1 MVEAMASRRA
11 VLAAILA
18 SVVAAALEVPVLGNF
33 VMTQPHPANWLPVII
48 PDALLLVVAWLITFI
63 VVRFAIRG
71 WNDN

>member
-18 SVVAAALEVPVLGNF
+18 SVVATALAVPVFGNF

-48 PDALLLVVAWLITFI
+48 PNTLLLLVAWLITFI
-63 VVRFAIRG
+63 VVRSAIRG

>member
-48 PDALLLVVAWLITFI
+48 PNALLLLVAWLITFI
-63 VVRFAIRG
+63 VVRLAIRG
-71 WNDN
+71 WNDH

>member
-48 PDALLLVVAWLITFI
+48 PNALLLLVAWLITFI